1 MDEGGGKFYPKKRG
15 ESVSALSVVE
25 KALAVTVPYFAA
37 MEIGAARTAAV
48 VLGFAAAGMVGV
60 GRSGLREMVVGS
72 RGVLAVVGVGVGWD
86 LWAKSGGES
95 GEFLSSDCNSGEG
108 TEVLTERTIGVFPC
122 LIAYLFLV
130 SSLLFL
136 SPPYPLHLVSSS
148 SGTRTPL
155 STKPNQSSFPKLARN
170 PSTLMTSA
178 AFAGTNLAY
187 QSKLSLISGAL
198 LSVYP
203 IANWVLTTG
212 SPTAVSTGENAIYW
226 WVLSVVAGFSAVEF
240 GKGVRELGF
249 GAGVAMAILAA
260 WSVEMDDMIGL
271 LGNIGFGGLIWAAM
285 QFDKN
290 SHGHDHHDHH
300 DHGHG
305 NHPHA
310 QAPKEAKAPSA
321 ITRSLMKS
329 TVGVPLLHSILIE
342 RDSRRI
348 FYFMWCALSS
358 PLPSAYH

>member
-1 MDEGGGKFYPKKRG
+1 M
-15 ESVSALSVVE
+15 
-25 KALAVTVPYFAA
+25 
-37 MEIGAARTAAV
+37 
-48 VLGFAAAGMVGV
+48 
-60 GRSGLREMVVGS
+60 
-72 RGVLAVVGVGVGWD
+72 
-86 LWAKSGGES
+86 
-95 GEFLSSDCNSGEG
+95 
-108 TEVLTERTIGVFPC
+108 LTERTVGVFPC

-178 AFAGTNLAY
+178 AFAGANLAY

-203 IANWVLTTG
+203 IINWVLTTG
-212 SPTAVSTGENAIYW
+212 SPTAVSTSENAIYW

-249 GAGVAMAILAA
+249 GAGVATAVLVA
-260 WSVEMDDMIGL
+260 WSVGMDDMIGL

-290 SHGHDHHDHH
+290 SHGHGHHDQHAH
-300 DHGHG
+300 GHGHG
-305 NHPHA
+305 NAHPHT

-348 FYFMWCALSS
+348 FYFMWCVSSS
-358 PLPSAYH
+358 PPPPPDAYH